1 MIRRSNIVNDESNE
15 NYVVGNKII
24 YNAEVLKSNLC
35 DYNNAYILVR
45 DDIITTKQN
54 NSTPFLFK
62 NYAPLSKCMTKI
74 DGITID
80 YAEDLDLVIPMYNVI
95 EYSSNYSD
103 TTGRSW
109 YDTKD
114 VATNFDFD
122 IAKNVFKSFKYKDK
136 LLESTV
142 VDGNNSILNAVIA
155 VPLKYLSFFGDYRK
169 CHWLI
174 ANLNRNLN
182 GQRIRQSP
190 RKRRKSMIE

>member
-1 MIRRSNIVNDESNE
+1 
-15 NYVVGNKII
+15 
-24 YNAEVLKSNLC
+24 
-35 DYNNAYILVR
+35 
-45 DDIITTKQN
+45 
-54 NSTPFLFK
+54 
-62 NYAPLSKCMTKI
+62 MTKI

-103 TTGRSW
+103 TTGRLW
-109 YDTKD
+109 YDTED
-114 VATNFDFD
+114 VATNFDSD

-169 CHWLI
+169 CNWLI
-174 ANLNRNLN
+174 AKLNRNLN
-182 GQRIRQSP
+182 GQSISQSP
-190 RKRRKSMIE
+190 RERRKSMIE